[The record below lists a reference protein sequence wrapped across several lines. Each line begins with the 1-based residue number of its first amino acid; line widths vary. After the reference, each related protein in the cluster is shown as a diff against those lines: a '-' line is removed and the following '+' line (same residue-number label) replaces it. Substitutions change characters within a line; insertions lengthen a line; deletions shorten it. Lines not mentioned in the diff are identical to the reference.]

1 MNNKI
6 VSLLGILLLGAATAT
21 QAKPGDSATQKA
33 VAALEDKWTQA
44 EKASDPDLLAPLL
57 ASRFINIGL
66 DGKQSDRAKTLAETK
81 TTKYASIDVREF
93 HVTVFGN
100 TAVASMLFKATATD
114 GQGKTLNV
122 NARWADTWVKMP
134 DGAWQC
140 VLSQGSSLNP

>member
-1 MNNKI
+1 MNNKN
-6 VSLLGILLLGAATAT
+6 VNLLGMLLLGLATAT
-21 QAKPGDSATQKA
+21 QAKPADNATQKA

-57 ASRFINIGL
+57 ASKFINIGL
-66 DGKQSDRAKTLAETK
+66 DGKQTDRTKTLAETK
-81 TTKYASIDVREF
+81 ATKYASIDVKEF

-114 GQGKTLNV
+114 EHGKALNV

-134 DGAWQC
+134 DGSWQC
-140 VLSQGSSLNP
+140 VLSQGSSLSP